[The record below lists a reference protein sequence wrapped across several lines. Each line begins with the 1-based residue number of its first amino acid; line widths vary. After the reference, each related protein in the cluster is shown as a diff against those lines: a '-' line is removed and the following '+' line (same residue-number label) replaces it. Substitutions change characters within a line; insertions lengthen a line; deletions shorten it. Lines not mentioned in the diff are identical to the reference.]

1 MLYSVAASACFPV
14 LVMSMYWRR
23 LTTQGA
29 LAGGYAGL
37 LSSLVLIVI
46 GPSVWVTVLGN
57 ATPILP
63 IEQPAIISVP
73 VAFIVMVLVSL
84 MTQESERAERAPQE
98 RVA

>member
-1 MLYSVAASACFPV
+1 
-14 LVMSMYWRR
+14 
-23 LTTQGA
+23 